1 MFRLDTVSCALTVLS
16 TVLVGRKRW
25 TGLVVAG
32 ANSVILCVIGVRTQ
46 QFGFIPANVFCI
58 GVYAVS
64 LRSWRRGQRA
74 PRREPQSVTS
84 RGADANLAYSVRRA
98 FTGSIEAARWAGMM
112 LAMSAQTLRVA
123 MAAMRT
129 TGSHP
134 LT

>member
-1 MFRLDTVSCALTVLS
+1 MFRLDTLSSALTVLS

-25 TGLVVAG
+25 TGLLVAG
-32 ANSVILCVIGVRTQ
+32 VNSVILCVIGVRTQ
-46 QFGFIPANVFCI
+46 QFGFIPANLFCI
-58 GVYAVS
+58 GVSAVC
-64 LRSWRRGQRA
+64 LRSWMRQQRTL
-74 PRREPQSVTS
+74 RREPQSATS

-98 FTGSIEAARWAGMM
+98 FTGSIDAARCAGMM